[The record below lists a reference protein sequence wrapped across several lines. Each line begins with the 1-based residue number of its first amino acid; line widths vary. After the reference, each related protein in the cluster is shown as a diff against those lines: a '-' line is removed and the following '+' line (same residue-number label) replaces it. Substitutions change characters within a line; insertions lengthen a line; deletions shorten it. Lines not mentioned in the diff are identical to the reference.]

1 MIDGQPLAVFQPFI
15 DTATGRIAGIEALG
29 RLRQDDGSLRS
40 VGPLF
45 TDPKIP
51 ASQLRRLDRQ
61 IREDALARLA
71 ELRLDNPIRAIRERA
86 QMSQAI
92 FARALNVTTS
102 QASSRHLKIRLRHT
116 TRTGTPAQG
125 RSWSTTSRRPW
136 PVASTP
142 QDGHPTSVGEV
153 STTTVNERGPRSTA
167 LTWTSGRSKS
177 AHAGAQIA

>member
-1 MIDGQPLAVFQPFI
+1 MSWERSCV
-15 DTATGRIAGIEALG
+15 TAQAIA
-29 RLRQDDGSLRS
+29 RVVS
-40 VGPLF
+40 
-45 TDPKIP
+45 
-51 ASQLRRLDRQ
+51 
-61 IREDALARLA
+61 LARGA
-71 ELRLDNPIRAIRERA
+71 A
-86 QMSQAI
+86 SSWTS
-92 FARALNVTTS
+92 LNVTTS

-142 QDGHPTSVGEV
+142 QDGQPTSDGTV